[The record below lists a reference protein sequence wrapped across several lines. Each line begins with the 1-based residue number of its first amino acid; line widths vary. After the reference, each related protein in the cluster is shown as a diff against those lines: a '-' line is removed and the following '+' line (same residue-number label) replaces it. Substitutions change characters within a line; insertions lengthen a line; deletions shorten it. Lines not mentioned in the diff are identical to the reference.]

1 MLGFKLNAVKIGQV
15 VEKRLYPSM
24 VYFFNRKVS
33 ISRCKLNDQI
43 KYNWMFHPIMFQR
56 DGKVIWS
63 FRFTFF
69 NLVGKLL
76 IGIQVGW
83 DQVEYFE
90 EKFNQIFISSE
101 EC

>member
-1 MLGFKLNAVKIGQV
+1 MG
-15 VEKRLYPSM
+15 
-24 VYFFNRKVS
+24 YFFNRKVS

-43 KYNWMFHPIMFQR
+43 KYNWMCHPIMFQR

-90 EKFNQIFISSE
+90 EKLNQIFISSE